1 MAITN
6 SQAVRFC
13 NEEVRTVADKAA
25 AYYWQAKA
33 FLAEWDA
40 QDLGTLIPN
49 DPSETVVDGS
59 AEDGRG
65 PITGKDVHN
74 LKGHIESMVAD
85 LEANA
90 NLKLNIL
97 TKIEVNGS
105 PD

>member
-6 SQAVRFC
+6 AQAVRFC

-33 FLAEWDA
+33 FLAEWNA
-40 QDLGTLIPN
+40 QNLGAIIPN
-49 DPSETVVDGS
+49 DANEIVVDGS

-65 PITGKDVHN
+65 PITGADVN
-74 LKGHIESMVAD
+74 GLKNHIQAMVTD

-97 TKIEVNGS
+97 AKIEVNGR
-105 PD
+105 P